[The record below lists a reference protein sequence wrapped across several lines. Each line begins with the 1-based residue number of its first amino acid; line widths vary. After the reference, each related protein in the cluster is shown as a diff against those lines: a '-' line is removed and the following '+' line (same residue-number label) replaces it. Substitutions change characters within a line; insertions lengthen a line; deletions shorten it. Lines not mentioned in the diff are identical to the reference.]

1 MLRHS
6 FLVAALSAAWC
17 ACNPVWAA
25 QSDLVSEDVAAQ
37 HGLVRPWLSQVE
49 LDQVRSKI
57 GSVMLF
63 EGVLYIQTTTATI
76 HAIDAETGRTVWSQQ
91 IGRPDYPTMPPDA
104 KGDFLAAVNGS
115 QLYLVNRLTGEV
127 ICDKAIKDAPGGGP
141 AISSKRIFV
150 PTETGLIIS
159 YRIELPEKPKKE
171 SHNSSGKGKT
181 EPVST
186 SAAPIAVG
194 PPPKIQLAKKVPPVF
209 CQSFGRALVQPL
221 VTRDDVGGEYVV
233 WPTDRGY
240 LNLGRVSRDVEDSV
254 GVKYRLETGATIIA
268 RPAYL
273 PPDPKVLGD
282 AGMVFAG
289 SCDGFV
295 YAIQEET
302 GATAW
307 RFSTGEPIV
316 EPPAVIGNRVYV
328 ATQLGGMFCLS
339 RKNGRNVWRAEGV
352 MRFIAA
358 SKTRVYALDD
368 AGRLLIL
375 DAASGSRLD
384 AVPLSRTCTVLA
396 NSDTDRIYLI
406 GRSGL
411 IQCLHETEQTEP
423 LTHNKER
430 KDAAKAGLT
439 PPEPKKETTAEKPAR
454 KPPKKASEPKEH
466 KEPKA
471 TKEPKPLKEK
481 PPKKEKPPRKTP
493 AGRKGIGP
501 AGDNPGGNPPGQPAP
516 KGVAP
521 KSPVMKGIG
530 GGVKAL

>member
-6 FLVAALSAAWC
+6 LFVAAFGAAWC
-17 ACNPVWAA
+17 ACNPVGAA
-25 QSDLVSEDVAAQ
+25 QSDLVSEGLAAQ

-57 GSVMLF
+57 GSVMLYD
-63 EGVLYIQTTTATI
+63 GVLYIQTTTATI
-76 HAIDAETGRTVWSQQ
+76 HAIDAETGKTIWSQQ
-91 IGRPDYPTMPPDA
+91 IGRPDYPTMPPDV
-104 KGDFLAAVNGS
+104 KGDFLAAINGS
-115 QLYLVNRLTGEV
+115 QLYLVNRLTGE
-127 ICDKAIKDAPGGGP
+127 ILCDKAIKDAPGGGP

-150 PTETGLIIS
+150 PTEKGMIIS
-159 YRIELPEKPKKE
+159 FRIELPEKPKKE
-171 SHNSSGKGKT
+171 SNHSDKT

-186 SAAPIAVG
+186 AVTPAPVG
-194 PPPKIQLAKKVPPVF
+194 PPPKVQIAKKVPPVF
-209 CQSFGRALVQPL
+209 CHSFGRALVQPL

-254 GVKYRLETGATIIA
+254 GIKYRLETGATIVA

-302 GATAW
+302 GDTAW
-307 RFSTGEPIV
+307 RFSAGEPIV
-316 EPPAVIGNRVYV
+316 EPPAVAGNRVYV
-328 ATQLGGMFCLS
+328 TTQLGGMFCLNF
-339 RKNGRNVWRAEGV
+339 KNGRSVWFSQGV

-358 SKTRVYALDD
+358 SKTRVYGLDD
-368 AGRLLIL
+368 AGRLVIL
-375 DAASGSRLD
+375 SAASGARLD
-384 AVPLSRTCTVLA
+384 AVPLPRTSTVLA

-423 LTHNKER
+423 VVHNKER

-439 PPEPKKETTAEKPAR
+439 PPPPEPKKETPAEKPV
-454 KPPKKASEPKEH
+454 KKTPKKATEPKEH

-471 TKEPKPLKEK
+471 KAPKEPKPPKEK
-481 PPKKEKPPRKTP
+481 PPKKEKPPRKMP
-493 AGRKGIGP
+493 AGKKGRGP
-501 AGDNPGGNPPGQPAP
+501 ANGDQGDNPGGPAAPNAPGQMP
-516 KGVAP
+516 KATVR
-521 KSPVMKGIG
+521 
-530 GGVKAL
+530 